1 MREMRVESDEEIQPP
16 GLRERI
22 ANAWYAARDLVAT
35 RKEMFGAELS
45 KQLGLLARGAV
56 GIALAAALAGIAI
69 LLLTALVATLF
80 AMLFGS
86 VWAGILATLVLYL
99 IGTAGAGLF
108 AWRSVSK
115 VRFDFPATRQ
125 GLAED
130 WSAVRD
136 SLSPPSGDDHGDGRE
151 TLDVEERFRAGSE

>member
-1 MREMRVESDEEIQPP
+1 MQDEQGEVVEPP
-16 GLRERI
+16 GLWERI
-22 ANAWYAARDLVAT
+22 GYAWDAARDLVAT
-35 RKEMFGAELS
+35 RREMFGTELS
-45 KQLGLLARGAV
+45 KQLGLLGRGAV
-56 GIALAAALAGIAI
+56 GLALAVALAGIAV

-99 IGTAGAGLF
+99 VATAGAGLF
-108 AWRSVSK
+108 AWKSVAK

-125 GLAED
+125 GLEED

-136 SLSPPSGDDHGDGRE
+136 AISPPPDRDGDDERP
-151 TLDVEERFRAGSE
+151 LDVEQRFRAGSE